1 MNCQE
6 KNYLP
11 PVVCAVF
18 KKAYWNGRRMITS
31 NWTAPRKCKQ
41 KHWSVSAV
49 GCGWSVAGL
58 LKGSVH

>member
-18 KKAYWNGRRMITS
+18 KKAYWNGGRMITS
-31 NWTAPRKCKQ
+31 NWSAPRKCN
-41 KHWSVSAV
+41 
-49 GCGWSVAGL
+49 
-58 LKGSVH
+58 

>member
-18 KKAYWNGRRMITS
+18 KKAYWNGGRMITS
-31 NWTAPRKCKQ
+31 NLSAPRKCK
-41 KHWSVSAV
+41 
-49 GCGWSVAGL
+49 
-58 LKGSVH
+58 